1 MHELLLEHA
10 RGTAVLPT
18 TLPLE
23 AACTAAAKAAE
34 ALVTGTPAAPG
45 TTTMV
50 PPSAYE
56 VAYALRIRGKQYQR
70 AAGCQFELAERLE
83 AEWRGRIEGRIRPAG
98 ESEADGRRRVHAET
112 LLVLEA
118 LVDAL
123 GAAIGALELVES
135 PTGRFVCER
144 IPNRA
149 ARLLFALDEHRQGEP
164 VRLDERGEPV
174 RLDERGAAT
183 ASRGVPPCSEVL
195 YDAGIDHKTSF
206 WSVDDRQR
214 RVQESVHDICE
225 RLALE
230 ATGSRPETCSERA
243 PRQLH
248 TLRQRRA
255 LARGRACLLAASP
268 EMAALEALPIP
279 CPLPLNARGDTTAEA
294 AAVLDRLLCI
304 DSEAERSRLRKL
316 FRRFDANVDE
326 LLDREEFG
334 VLMRNCFP
342 SRVADADSLC
352 SSMFDGA
359 DVDDSG
365 AISFEEFVKHCL
377 EMSLDRLVLPGVMD
391 VATDLGLA
399 YTDEL
404 HAFAVTQD
412 EPIARPRVPGA
423 APFSGVALVAYR
435 LAYLCVRL
443 DEQAVSGGRP
453 LLAGPGAEAVEGGES
468 HREWQRL
475 RHVLDHD
482 CERLDYSIGTAAAAG
497 ALAANPGRKLP
508 QWLLDHIHPPLPG
521 GPARAPYMLRLSARI
536 AQPVVWITP
545 PVGEPREGD
554 YARNDSALPDNS
566 AVKRAADEVFEPYRA
581 AQPRLEMRGVVAWGG
596 DACVT
601 IPYASPDSEAHDE
614 TIALISKLRQ
624 KDPGCRPLRR
634 NPAALVRLLLATHE
648 ESRQLEPLRAALA
661 LVRAGCEAAL
671 EEKRMTQE
679 ALNERVLRGQLLCD
693 SEGRDRWVTCGLI
706 DALHAAVAN
715 LQGVKPYKADG
726 NARKESSALL
736 QDELSR
742 SFDAIEAYLDID
754 VAQPWVSDE
763 KARKVAEAIVE
774 YDDGVEWDGTWVGD
788 GTDRRQLPYFVK
800 ARASDAPRVRSPE
813 EMFAQMIEAAIRR

>member
-123 GAAIGALELVES
+123 SAAIGALELVES

-304 DSEAERSRLRKL
+304 DSEAERSHLRKL

-601 IPYASPDSEAHDE
+601 IPYASSANEAHRE
-614 TIALISKLRQ
+614 TIALIKELRR

-634 NPAALVRLLLATHE
+634 NPAALARLLLATHE
-648 ESRQLEPLRAALA
+648 ESQQLEPLRAALA
-661 LVRAGCEAAL
+661 LVQAGCKAAL
-671 EEKRMTQE
+671 EEKDTFMTQE
-679 ALNERVLRGQLLCD
+679 ALNESVRGQLLCD

-726 NARKESSALL
+726 NARLGDS
-736 QDELSR
+736 DELSSIWTQTYR
-742 SFDAIEAYLDID
+742 DIEAYLDID
-754 VAQPWVSDE
+754 VAQPWVCAE

-774 YDDGVEWDGTWVGD
+774 YDDERGVEWAGE
-788 GTDRRQLPYFVK
+788 LPYFVK
-800 ARASDAPRVRSPE
+800 ARDSDAPRVRSRE
-813 EMFAQMIEAAIRR
+813 ELFAQMIEAAIRR

>member
-1 MHELLLEHA
+1 MKAEHA
-10 RGTAVLPT
+10 ALQELRKIEGPRPKALPDWPKCPNCGEPYGPHAIGPHT
-18 TLPLE
+18 KRCVKLLPHGANGYGPQDHHKDPRFKHLY
-23 AACTAAAKAAE
+23 KAAQMNLKDE
-34 ALVTGTPAAPG
+34 A
-45 TTTMV
+45 
-50 PPSAYE
+50 PS
-56 VAYALRIRGKQYQR
+56 
-70 AAGCQFELAERLE
+70 
-83 AEWRGRIEGRIRPAG
+83 
-98 ESEADGRRRVHAET
+98 
-112 LLVLEA
+112 
-118 LVDAL
+118 
-123 GAAIGALELVES
+123 LVES
-135 PTGRFVCER
+135 VGD
-144 IPNRA
+144 
-149 ARLLFALDEHRQGEP
+149 ALSALGKS
-164 VRLDERGEPV
+164 VR
-174 RLDERGAAT
+174 
-183 ASRGVPPCSEVL
+183 
-195 YDAGIDHKTSF
+195 
-206 WSVDDRQR
+206 SV
-214 RVQESVHDICE
+214 
-225 RLALE
+225 
-230 ATGSRPETCSERA
+230 
-243 PRQLH
+243 
-248 TLRQRRA
+248 
-255 LARGRACLLAASP
+255 LAALGP
-268 EMAALEALPIP
+268 QI
-279 CPLPLNARGDTTAEA
+279 
-294 AAVLDRLLCI
+294 
-304 DSEAERSRLRKL
+304 SEAEMSRLRKL

-352 SSMFDGA
+352 SSMFDSA

-601 IPYASPDSEAHDE
+601 IPYASSANEAHRE
-614 TIALISKLRQ
+614 TIALIKELRR

-634 NPAALVRLLLATHE
+634 NPAALARLLLATHE
-648 ESRQLEPLRAALA
+648 ESQQLEPLRAALA
-661 LVRAGCEAAL
+661 LVQAGCKAAL
-671 EEKRMTQE
+671 EEKDTFMTQE
-679 ALNERVLRGQLLCD
+679 ALNESVRGQLLCD

-726 NARKESSALL
+726 NARLGDS
-736 QDELSR
+736 DELSSIWTQTYR
-742 SFDAIEAYLDID
+742 DIEAYLDID
-754 VAQPWVSDE
+754 VAQPWVCAE

-774 YDDGVEWDGTWVGD
+774 YDDERGVEWAGE
-788 GTDRRQLPYFVK
+788 LPYFVK
-800 ARASDAPRVRSPE
+800 ARDSDAPRVRSRE
-813 EMFAQMIEAAIRR
+813 ELFAQMIEAAIRR

>member
-1 MHELLLEHA
+1 MYELLLEHA

-304 DSEAERSRLRKL
+304 DSEAERSHLRKL

-601 IPYASPDSEAHDE
+601 IPYASSANEAHRE
-614 TIALISKLRQ
+614 TIALIKELRR

-634 NPAALVRLLLATHE
+634 NPAALARLLLATHE
-648 ESRQLEPLRAALA
+648 ESQQLEPLRAALA
-661 LVRAGCEAAL
+661 LVQAGCKAAL
-671 EEKRMTQE
+671 EEKDTFMTQE
-679 ALNERVLRGQLLCD
+679 ALNESVRGQLLCD

-726 NARKESSALL
+726 NARLGDS
-736 QDELSR
+736 DELSSIWTQTYR
-742 SFDAIEAYLDID
+742 DIEAYLDID
-754 VAQPWVSDE
+754 VAQPWVCAE

-774 YDDGVEWDGTWVGD
+774 YDDERGVEWAGE
-788 GTDRRQLPYFVK
+788 LPYFVK
-800 ARASDAPRVRSPE
+800 ARDSDAPRVRSRE
-813 EMFAQMIEAAIRR
+813 ELFAQMIEAAIRR

>member
-34 ALVTGTPAAPG
+34 ALITGTPAAPG

-70 AAGCQFELAERLE
+70 AAGCQFELAGRLE
-83 AEWRGRIEGRIRPAG
+83 AEWRERIEGGIQPAG
-98 ESEADGRRRVHAET
+98 ESEVDGRRRVHAET

-135 PTGRFVCER
+135 PTRRFVCER

-149 ARLLFALDEHRQGEP
+149 ARLDAALKLVAALNEHRQGEP
-164 VRLDERGEPV
+164 VDLDERGEPV
-174 RLDERGAAT
+174 RHDERGAAT

-195 YDAGIDHKTSF
+195 YDAGMGATSSDI
-206 WSVDDRQR
+206 WSA
-214 RVQESVHDICE
+214 QESVHDMCKRLE
-225 RLALE
+225 RE
-230 ATGSRPETCSERA
+230 VSGPETCGEWA

-255 LARGRACLLAASP
+255 LARGRACLLAATSP
-268 EMAALEALPIP
+268 EMHDAALEALPH
-279 CPLPLNARGDTTAEA
+279 PLNARGDTTTAEA
-294 AAVLDRLLCI
+294 AAVLERLLRI
-304 DSEAERSRLRKL
+304 DSL
-316 FRRFDANVDE
+316 
-326 LLDREEFG
+326 
-334 VLMRNCFP
+334 
-342 SRVADADSLC
+342 DSL
-352 SSMFDGA
+352 
-359 DVDDSG
+359 VP
-365 AISFEEFVKHCL
+365 
-377 EMSLDRLVLPGVMD
+377 PGVMD

-404 HAFAVTQD
+404 HAFAVTQLHAFAVTQD
-412 EPIARPRVPGA
+412 EPFARPRAPGA

-435 LAYLCVRL
+435 LAYQCVRL
-443 DEQAVSGGRP
+443 DEHAASGGRP
-453 LLAGPGAEAVEGGES
+453 LLAGPTGMDMMTDGAGAEAGEGGES
-468 HREWQRL
+468 HGEWLRL
-475 RHVLDHD
+475 RHVLRHD
-482 CERLDYSIGTAAAAG
+482 CERLDYTIGTAAAAG
-497 ALAANPGRKLP
+497 ALAADPGRKLP
-508 QWLLDHIHPPLPG
+508 QWLLAHIHPPLPG
-521 GPARAPYMLRLSARI
+521 EPLALSGDQSTARAPFMLRLSARI
-536 AQPVVWITP
+536 AKPIVWT
-545 PVGEPREGD
+545 EPRVGQNAPYD
-554 YARNDSALPDNS
+554 GALPDNA
-566 AVKRAADEVFEPYRA
+566 AVERAANEEFEPYQA

-679 ALNERVLRGQLLCD
+679 ALNKRVLRGQLLCD

-715 LQGVKPYKADG
+715 LQGVRPYKADG
-726 NARKESSALL
+726 NARKENSAML

-742 SFDAIEAYLDID
+742 CFDAIEAYLDID

-763 KARKVAEAIVE
+763 KARKVADAIVE
-774 YDDGVEWDGTWVGD
+774 NDHGVEWDGTWVVD
-788 GTDRRQLPYFVK
+788 GPDRRQLPYFVK
-800 ARASDAPRVRSPE
+800 ARASDAPRVRSRE

>member
-98 ESEADGRRRVHAET
+98 ESEADGRRRVPAET

-164 VRLDERGEPV
+164 VRLDERG
-174 RLDERGAAT
+174 AAT

-195 YDAGIDHKTSF
+195 YDAGIDHETSF

-304 DSEAERSRLRKL
+304 DSEAERSHLRKL

-443 DEQAVSGGRP
+443 DEHAVSGGRP
-453 LLAGPGAEAVEGGES
+453 LLAGPGAEAGEGGES

-601 IPYASPDSEAHDE
+601 IPYASSANEAHRE
-614 TIALISKLRQ
+614 TIALIKELRR

-634 NPAALVRLLLATHE
+634 NPAALARLLLATHE
-648 ESRQLEPLRAALA
+648 ESQQLEPLRAALA
-661 LVRAGCEAAL
+661 LVQAGCKAAL
-671 EEKRMTQE
+671 EEKDTFMTQE
-679 ALNERVLRGQLLCD
+679 ALNESVRGQLLCD

-726 NARKESSALL
+726 NARLGDS
-736 QDELSR
+736 DELSSIWTQTYR
-742 SFDAIEAYLDID
+742 DIEAYLDID
-754 VAQPWVSDE
+754 VAQPWVCAE

-774 YDDGVEWDGTWVGD
+774 YDDERGVEWAGE
-788 GTDRRQLPYFVK
+788 LPYFVK
-800 ARASDAPRVRSPE
+800 ARDSDAPRVRSRE
-813 EMFAQMIEAAIRR
+813 ELFAQMIEAAIRR

>member
-1 MHELLLEHA
+1 MLDDFATEP
-10 RGTAVLPT
+10 LP
-18 TLPLE
+18 PDS
-23 AACTAAAKAAE
+23 
-34 ALVTGTPAAPG
+34 ALWEMENVIITQRVIITP
-45 TTTMV
+45 
-50 PPSAYE
+50 Y
-56 VAYALRIRGKQYQR
+56 
-70 AAGCQFELAERLE
+70 
-83 AEWRGRIEGRIRPAG
+83 
-98 ESEADGRRRVHAET
+98 ET
-112 LLVLEA
+112 LLVLQA

-135 PTGRFVCER
+135 PTRRFVCER

-149 ARLLFALDEHRQGEP
+149 ARLNAALNEHRQGEP
-164 VRLDERGEPV
+164 VD
-174 RLDERGAAT
+174 LDERGAAT
-183 ASRGVPPCSEVL
+183 ASRGVPPCLEVL
-195 YDAGIDHKTSF
+195 YDAGMGATSLDIR
-206 WSVDDRQR
+206 SE
-214 RVQESVHDICE
+214 QESVHDMCE
-225 RLALE
+225 RLKRE
-230 ATGSRPETCSERA
+230 VSTETCGEWA

-255 LARGRACLLAASP
+255 LARGRACLLAATSP
-268 EMAALEALPIP
+268 EMHDAALEALPH
-279 CPLPLNARGDTTAEA
+279 PLNARGDTTTAEA
-294 AAVLDRLLCI
+294 AAVLERLLCI
-304 DSEAERSRLRKL
+304 DS
-316 FRRFDANVDE
+316 
-326 LLDREEFG
+326 LDR
-334 VLMRNCFP
+334 
-342 SRVADADSLC
+342 
-352 SSMFDGA
+352 
-359 DVDDSG
+359 
-365 AISFEEFVKHCL
+365 FV
-377 EMSLDRLVLPGVMD
+377 SLDDGYIVPPGVMD

-412 EPIARPRVPGA
+412 EPFARARTRAPGA

-435 LAYLCVRL
+435 LAYQCVRL
-443 DEQAVSGGRP
+443 DKHAAEHGASGGRP
-453 LLAGPGAEAVEGGES
+453 LLAAPTGMDTMADGAGAEAGEGGES
-468 HREWQRL
+468 QREWRRL
-475 RHVLDHD
+475 RHVLRHD

-497 ALAANPGRKLP
+497 ALAADPGRKLP
-508 QWLLDHIHPPLPG
+508 QWLLAHIHPPLPG
-521 GPARAPYMLRLSARI
+521 EPLALSGDQSTSHAPFMLRLSARI
-536 AQPVVWITP
+536 AKPIVWTEP
-545 PVGEPREGD
+545 RVGENAPYDG
-554 YARNDSALPDNS
+554 ALPDNA
-566 AVKRAADEVFEPYRA
+566 AVERAANEEFEPYQA

-601 IPYASPDSEAHDE
+601 IPYASPDSEAHNK

-648 ESRQLEPLRAALA
+648 ESRHLLLATHEESRQLEPLRAALA

-671 EEKRMTQE
+671 EEKRM
-679 ALNERVLRGQLLCD
+679 VLRGQLLCD

-715 LQGVKPYKADG
+715 LQGVKPYMADG
-726 NARKESSALL
+726 NARKGKSALL

-742 SFDAIEAYLDID
+742 CFDAIEAYLDID

-800 ARASDAPRVRSPE
+800 ARASDAPRVRSRE

>member
-149 ARLLFALDEHRQGEP
+149 ARLLFALDEHRQ
-164 VRLDERGEPV
+164 GEPV

-601 IPYASPDSEAHDE
+601 IPYASSANEAHRE
-614 TIALISKLRQ
+614 TIALIKELRR

-634 NPAALVRLLLATHE
+634 NPAALARLLLATHE
-648 ESRQLEPLRAALA
+648 ESQQLEPLRAALA
-661 LVRAGCEAAL
+661 LVQAGCKAAL
-671 EEKRMTQE
+671 EEKDTFMTQE
-679 ALNERVLRGQLLCD
+679 ALNESVRGQLLCD

-726 NARKESSALL
+726 NARLGDS
-736 QDELSR
+736 DELSSIWTQTYR
-742 SFDAIEAYLDID
+742 DIEAYLDID
-754 VAQPWVSDE
+754 VAQPWVCAE

-774 YDDGVEWDGTWVGD
+774 YDDERGVEWE
-788 GTDRRQLPYFVK
+788 LPYFVK
-800 ARASDAPRVRSPE
+800 ARDSDAPRVRSRE
-813 EMFAQMIEAAIRR
+813 ELFAQMIEAAIRR